1 MVTNGEKR
9 ELVRGLDHD
18 AAMLEVFE
26 RYMLDRYDEKM
37 AGLLHQITERLNEA
51 ASFIE
56 GRVEVE
62 EWAAS

>member
-1 MVTNGEKR
+1 MGIKFKSDGEKR

-26 RYMLDRYDEKM
+26 QYMLDRCDENM
-37 AGLLHQITERLNEA
+37 AGLLHQIVERLNEA

-62 EWAAS
+62 K

>member
-26 RYMLDRYDEKM
+26 RYMLDRYDENM
-37 AGLLHQITERLNEA
+37 AGLLRNIVERLNDA

-56 GRVEVE
+56 GRVEAE
-62 EWAAS
+62 K

>member
-1 MVTNGEKR
+1 MLTDGEKR

-26 RYMLDRYDEKM
+26 RYMLDRYDENM

-51 ASFIE
+51 SSFIE
-56 GRVEVE
+56 GRVEAE
-62 EWAAS
+62 K